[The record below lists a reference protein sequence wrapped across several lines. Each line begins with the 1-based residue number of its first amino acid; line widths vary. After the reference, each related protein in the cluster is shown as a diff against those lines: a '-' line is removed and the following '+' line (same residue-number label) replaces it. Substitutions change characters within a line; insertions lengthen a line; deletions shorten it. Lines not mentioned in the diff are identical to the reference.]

1 MVYTLKVLFVC
12 TGNACRSPLADALLK
27 KLRPDIDVDSAG
39 TYAYHKVVDLT
50 RRYAEQE
57 VASEFL
63 KTVPDSLE
71 SKNLNDFNLI
81 VAMET
86 EHEQAIIRQ
95 SPECADKVIVW
106 HINDPY
112 QLPYKQ
118 ASREFDKIKSKVAH
132 LAKSL

>member
-57 VASEFL
+57 GATEFL

-71 SKNLNDFNLI
+71 SKNLCVYDLI

-86 EHEQAIIRQ
+86 EHEQAILRQ
-95 SPECADKVIVW
+95 SSECADKVVVW

-118 ASREFDKIKSKVAH
+118 ASHEFDRIKSKVAH